1 MLSWSTIL
9 YGALLSAIAAAALV
23 AVFIRPRQ
31 LSTIATAA
39 AGALLGPIAW
49 NAILRATHVTNFF
62 HDAPITVLPASWQDT
77 GSGVFTIAL
86 TAMALGFGPL
96 SGAGTG
102 RRLAVAATLS
112 GLAAFLVDVYL
123 Y

>member
-1 MLSWSTIL
+1 LLSWLTIL

-31 LSTIATAA
+31 LSIIATAA

-49 NAILRATHVTNFF
+49 KPILRATNGTNFF

-77 GSGVFTIAL
+77 GSGVFAIAL

-96 SGAGTG
+96 SGAGTW
-102 RRLAVAATLS
+102 RRLAVVAALS

>member
-1 MLSWSTIL
+1 
-9 YGALLSAIAAAALV
+9 LV

-31 LSTIATAA
+31 LPTIATAA